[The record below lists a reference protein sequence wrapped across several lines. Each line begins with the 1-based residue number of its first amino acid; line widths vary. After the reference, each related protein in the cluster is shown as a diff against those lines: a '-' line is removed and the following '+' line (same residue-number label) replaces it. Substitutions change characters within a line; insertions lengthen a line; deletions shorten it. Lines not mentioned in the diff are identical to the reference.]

1 MKVIG
6 IEAGHG
12 LKTAGKQTPNGIKEW
27 ELADKVRDKVVRI
40 LKPYDVKFVFTD
52 NNEGAVDETLASRKA
67 KYTKEKVDAFVSLH
81 FNAYTGKWNKATG
94 VEVWVD
100 KKYTSDDMKLA
111 KLVYDRLVKY
121 MGLKGRGIKKE
132 NWAVINQNKIPAILV
147 EGGFMDS
154 TIDYPV
160 ITSDEGQ
167 EAYAKAVAEGLIE
180 FLDLQ
185 KKKPSTNPTYIQ
197 NDRVKSW
204 QTVMNKVYKCGLVV
218 DGSFGPES
226 QKQANKHQLY
236 KKKLAILRIRNE
248 YVKWLQTR
256 LKELGYYKGSIDG
269 SFWSD
274 TDKAVRQ
281 FQKAKKLTAD
291 GYVGVNTVK
300 ALLK

>member
-1 MKVIG
+1 MKI
-6 IEAGHG
+6 ALDCGHG

-27 ELADKVRDKVVRI
+27 EITDKVRDKIVKI
-40 LKPYDVKFVFTD
+40 LKPYDVTFIFTD
-52 NNEGAVDETLASRKA
+52 NDEGLVDESLASRVN
-67 KYTKEKVDAFVSLH
+67 KYMKEGANVFVSLH
-81 FNAYTGKWNKATG
+81 LNAYKGKWNKVTG
-94 VEVWVD
+94 VEVYVD
-100 KKYTSDDMKLA
+100 KKYTADDMKLA
-111 KLVYDRLVKY
+111 KLIYERLPKY
-121 MGLKGRGIKKE
+121 MRLKGRGIKKE
-132 NWAVINQNKIPAILV
+132 NWAVINQNRIPAILV

-180 FLDLQ
+180 FLDLK
-185 KKKPSTNPTYIQ
+185 KKKPSTKVTYIQ
-197 NDRVKSW
+197 NERVKSW
-204 QTVMNKVYKCGLVV
+204 QLVMNKVYKCGLVV

-236 KKKLAILRIRNE
+236 KKKLAVLRIRND
-248 YVKWLQTR
+248 YVRWLQTR

-269 SFWSD
+269 SFWND

-281 FQKAKKLTAD
+281 FQKDKKLTAD
-291 GYVGVNTVK
+291 GYVGLNTVK

>member
-1 MKVIG
+1 MKIIA

-12 LKTAGKQTPNGIKEW
+12 LKTAGKQTPTGIKEW
-27 ELADKVRDKVVRI
+27 ELADKVRDKVVKI
-40 LKPYDVKFVFTD
+40 LKPYDVKFIFTD
-52 NNEGAVDETLASRKA
+52 NDEGLVDESLAVRINKYMKEGAN
-67 KYTKEKVDAFVSLH
+67 AFISLH
-81 FNAYTGKWNKATG
+81 LNALSGKWGKHTG
-94 VEVWVD
+94 VEVFVD
-100 KKYTSDDMKLA
+100 KKYTAQDMKLA
-111 KLVYDRLVKY
+111 KLVYDKLVKY

-132 NWAVINQNKIPAILV
+132 NWAVINQNRIPAILV

-154 TIDYPV
+154 TIDYTV

-180 FLDLQ
+180 FLDLK
-185 KKKPSTNPTYIQ
+185 KKKPEVKPTYIQ
-197 NDRVKSW
+197 NSRVKSW
-204 QTVMNKVYKCGLVV
+204 QLVINKVYKCGLVV

-236 KKKLAILRIRNE
+236 KKKLAILRIRND
-248 YVKWLQTR
+248 YVRWLQTR

-269 SFWSD
+269 SFWND

-281 FQKAKKLTAD
+281 FQKDKKLTAD
-291 GYVGVNTVK
+291 GYVGINTVK